1 MHALPVNLPCV
12 KQLPVITN
20 EAGASP
26 HAGSTCAIGVVT
38 VRPFNRQPAQLY
50 FKLTPDPNNTFFFI
64 FTCTTQ
70 YPWVLANPDLSQA
83 MASSKQ
89 KRTHT
94 VFRASST
101 HRSASTSKPRFAGE
115 RVKLGD
121 VCTIVSGATPKTKT
135 NEYWGGEIRWVTPAE
150 LDGDSHYIS
159 DTEKHLTEAGYKS
172 TSLRMMPKGTVLLT
186 TRAPIGKVAI
196 AAEEMSCNQ
205 GFKNLVCSSAINNE
219 FLYLYLKS
227 RTAELQAMGRGATFK
242 ELSKKN
248 VAGFEINLPA
258 IDRQLDAVAKLTAVR
273 SQIALAK
280 QQHDQL
286 DSLVKSRFV
295 EMFGSSSA
303 DSRYEVCRIGDIADV
318 FVGVVIKPKQYYTD
332 DHANGIKAFRSLNVG
347 EMQVRD
353 DDWVY
358 FSKEGN
364 KKAKKTQLHAGDVL
378 VVRSGYPGTSR
389 VVPLLYEGCNAVDL
403 IIARSNSNNVLPE
416 YIAAFNNGSHMK
428 SLINQMSVGSAQ
440 KHFNIGFY
448 RNVEIP
454 LPPLSAQKE
463 YVSFLRQVDKSR
475 FVRDHEINF
484 R

>member
-1 MHALPVNLPCV
+1 M
-12 KQLPVITN
+12 
-20 EAGASP
+20 
-26 HAGSTCAIGVVT
+26 
-38 VRPFNRQPAQLY
+38 
-50 FKLTPDPNNTFFFI
+50 
-64 FTCTTQ
+64 
-70 YPWVLANPDLSQA
+70 
-83 MASSKQ
+83 
-89 KRTHT
+89 
-94 VFRASST
+94 
-101 HRSASTSKPRFAGE
+101 
-115 RVKLGD
+115 KLGD
-121 VCTIVSGATPKTKT
+121 VCDVLNGFAFKSRQYVDKGIRIIRIANVQKGYLEDSKPCFYPVKLTDSLKQYILEENDLLVSLTGNVGRVALLEKSFL
-135 NEYWGGEIRWVTPAE
+135 PAA
-150 LDGDSHYIS
+150 LNQRV
-159 DTEKHLTEAGYKS
+159 AC
-172 TSLRMMPKGTVLLT
+172 LRIKDES
-186 TRAPIGKVAI
+186 RICKR
-196 AAEEMSCNQ
+196 
-205 GFKNLVCSSAINNE
+205 
-219 FLYLYLKS
+219 YLYHALNSSLFENNCVESANGIAQKNMSTTWLKGYRIPAPS
-227 RTAELQAMGRGATFK
+227 MVEQEIIIKQLDLIQGQI
-242 ELSKKN
+242 SN
-248 VAGFEINLPA
+248 VK
-258 IDRQLDAVAKLTAVR
+258 RQL
-273 SQIALAK
+273 SEF
-280 QQHDQL
+280 

-378 VVRSGYPGTSR
+378 VVRSGYPGTSC

-475 FVRDHEINF
+475 FVRDHEMNF
-484 R
+484 RWERFTLSWSTIA